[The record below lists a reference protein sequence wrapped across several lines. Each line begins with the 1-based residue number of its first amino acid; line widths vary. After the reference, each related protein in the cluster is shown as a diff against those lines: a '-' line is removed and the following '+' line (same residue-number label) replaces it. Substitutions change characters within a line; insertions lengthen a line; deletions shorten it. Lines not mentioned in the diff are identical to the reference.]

1 LNDFW
6 IHSAIFNPSHGYSM
20 DYIDEINIEYRKL
33 YIFYERNI
41 LYEIKQDFYS
51 QVDRSLAQDIN
62 RNLMDEIHAFFM
74 ESIGE

>member
-1 LNDFW
+1 
-6 IHSAIFNPSHGYSM
+6 M

-41 LYEIKQDFYS
+41 PYEIKQDFYS

-62 RNLMDEIHAFFM
+62 RDLMDEIHAFFM